1 MLHDESMGAA
11 ILVIEDE
18 AKYRRLIRTNLAM
31 AGYGVIEAA
40 DGHQALQAL
49 YDRDPDLIML
59 DLRLPDMDGFHLCE
73 RLRVQTAVPI
83 LAVTALSTEADTVRA
98 LDLGADDYIQ
108 KPFSPAELLAR
119 VRALI
124 RRSQSLG
131 RSPVF
136 ECGAIRL
143 EPQSREVVVRGE
155 ARMRLTPTEW
165 RLLRELVLHCG
176 KVLTHEQL
184 LSRVWGVEYQ
194 SEHEY
199 LRVYI
204 RRLRSYIEPDPH
216 EPRYLISHAGVG
228 YALYPRPHGG
238 NDD

>member
-1 MLHDESMGAA
+1 MSPDESVGAA
-11 ILVIEDE
+11 ILVVEDE

-31 AGYGVIEAA
+31 AGYEVIEAE

-49 YDRDPDLIML
+49 YDREPDLIML
-59 DLRLPDMDGFHLCE
+59 DLRLPDIDGFQLCE
-73 RLRVQTAVPI
+73 RLRARTAVPI
-83 LAVTALSTEADTVRA
+83 LAVTALNTEADTVRA

-108 KPFSPAELLAR
+108 KPFSPAEVLAR

-124 RRSQSLG
+124 RRSQTLG
-131 RSPVF
+131 RPQAF
-136 ECGAIRL
+136 ECGNIRL

-155 ARMRLTPTEW
+155 ARTHLTPTEW
-165 RLLRELVLHCG
+165 RLLRELVLNCG

-184 LSRVWGVEYQ
+184 LSRVWGIEYQ

-204 RRLRSYIEPDPH
+204 RRLRGYIEPDPH
-216 EPRYLISHAGVG
+216 EPRHLISHAGVG
-228 YALYPRPHGG
+228 YALYPHPHG
-238 NDD
+238 NDP